1 MTDEQTLS
9 EKRYKSYEPDFHYKE
24 EDVKEFIRKLKY
36 RLEFINDLKDRKFM
50 KIEIDKL
57 IGEYLK

>member
-1 MTDEQTLS
+1 MTNTFNLS